1 LPRSSCRNNTSAST
15 FNARPMFVTCMP
27 RNRWPTVG
35 TRMEWLKVDPRSTAA
50 DSNLFWLSRRASF
63 LPHGTMTPR
72 ARRQRPAHRPPALST
87 RARASVLDPCFLRHH
102 RPGHRFR
109 RNAARCL
116 GGTDCLWRFAP
127 KVRLPARPPGCGFPS
142 GQRTVLEG
150 CLGATKHIRR
160 KHGRGRKFGT
170 AGCSAVRQGVNRKKN
185 KHLRLVLKMHSH
197 C

>member
-1 LPRSSCRNNTSAST
+1 
-15 FNARPMFVTCMP
+15 MFVTYMP

-35 TRMEWLKVDPRSTAA
+35 TRMEWLKVDPRSAPA
-50 DSNLFWLSRRASF
+50 DSNLFWFSRRASF

-72 ARRQRPAHRPPALST
+72 ARLQRPAHRPPALST

-109 RNAARCL
+109 RNAARCF

-127 KVRLPARPPGCGFPS
+127 KVRLPARTLDCGLPS
-142 GQRTVLEG
+142 GPRSVLEEG

-160 KHGRGRKFGT
+160 EQGGGRKFGT
-170 AGCSAVRQGVNRKKN
+170 AGCSAVGKELIARKI
-185 KHLRLVLKMHSH
+185 RIYPWS
-197 C
+197 